1 MLAPERVAAPP
12 PEPPR
17 HSFLAR
23 LLAAARNNFFAGVV
37 VIAPIGLTVWLIWTV
52 VGWVDDVV
60 MPFVPRYYH
69 PDAFLNRWL
78 GIPRGS
84 DEWIELDVRG
94 VGVVVFLI
102 VTFLVG
108 WIAKGIVGRSV
119 LRTGED
125 LLGRVP
131 VVRPLYNGLKQ
142 VAETLFAQAEG
153 PRFDRICL
161 VEFPRKGLWSVAFIA
176 GPARGE
182 VRARLGERAMD
193 DEIITLFRP
202 MTPNATAGF
211 LLFAHRSEVVELDMS
226 LEDAAKLVISAG
238 IVFPEEGQPAD
249 ARVAAELGRAAE

>member
-1 MLAPERVAAPP
+1 MRPPQRPLAPP
-12 PEPPR
+12 PEKPSHLFGR
-17 HSFLAR
+17 MF
-23 LLAAARNNFFAGVV
+23 AAARNNFFAGVV

-84 DEWIELDVRG
+84 EEWIQLDVRG

-125 LLGRVP
+125 VLGRVP
-131 VVRPLYNGLKQ
+131 IVRPLYNGLKQ
-142 VAETLFAQAEG
+142 IAETLFSQGDG

-182 VRARLGERAMD
+182 VRDRLGERHMD
-193 DEIITLFRP
+193 SDILTLFRP

-211 LLFAHRSEVVELDMS
+211 LLFAHRSEIVELDMS
-226 LEDAAKLVISAG
+226 LEDAAKLVISGG
-238 IVFPEEGQPAD
+238 IVFPEEGPLVD
-249 ARVAAELGRAAE
+249 ARMAAQMGRAAE